1 MIEKIDKAPPEVD
14 QFQRRALMVGAIG
27 VAICILG
34 AVFNLDQFFR
44 SYLLAYI
51 FWIGI
56 TLGCFAILML
66 QHMSGGAW
74 GLVIRRLLEAA
85 TRTFPLLALLF
96 LPIAIGARSI
106 YIWAQPDLAGVD
118 DALRHALAHKEPYLN
133 VPFFLARAVFYFGVW
148 NLMTYF
154 LNKWSLEQDHTGDR
168 ALTTKLQGL
177 SAPGLVLY
185 GLTVTF
191 ASIDWV
197 MSLEP
202 QWFST
207 IYGILLMGGQGLAAM
222 AFIIAV
228 VVLLS
233 RYKPLSEVIKPS
245 HLHDLGKLMLA
256 FLMLW
261 AYFGFSQFLIIWSG
275 NLPEEIPWYTRRL
288 QTSWKWV
295 ALALVLFQF
304 ALPFVL
310 LLSRDLKR
318 NARTLATVAI
328 AVIVMR
334 FVDLMWLTGPEF
346 SSGAFRIHWMD
357 LVMPIGLG
365 GLWLAFFAHQLKA
378 RPLLPIGDPYLE
390 QALAHGGGHAEP
402 ATSPEFK
409 P

>member
-1 MIEKIDKAPPEVD
+1 MIETIEKIPPEVD
-14 QFQRRALMVGAIG
+14 RFQRRALIVGAAG
-27 VAICILG
+27 VAICLLG
-34 AVFNLDQFFR
+34 GVFDWTQFFR
-44 SYLLAYI
+44 SYLVAYV

-56 TLGCFAILML
+56 ALGCFAILML

-74 GLVIRRLLEAA
+74 GLVIRRLLESA

-96 LPIAIGARSI
+96 LPIALGMRSVF
-106 YIWAQPDLAGVD
+106 IWAEPYTGADET
-118 DALRHALAHKEPYLN
+118 LRHALDHKQPYLN
-133 VPFFLARAVFYFGVW
+133 VTFFLIRAVFYFAVW
-148 NLMTYF
+148 IVVSHF
-154 LNKWSLEQDHTGDR
+154 LNKWSLEQDRTRHR
-168 ALTTKLQGL
+168 PLTTRFQAL

-191 ASIDWV
+191 ASVDWI

-207 IYGILLMGGQGLAAM
+207 IFGILVMGGQGLAAM
-222 AFIIAV
+222 AFIIAA

-233 RYKPLSEVIKPS
+233 RYKPLSQVIKPS

-275 NLPEEIPWYTRRL
+275 NLPEEIPWYVRRL
-288 QTSWKWV
+288 QSSWKWV
-295 ALALVLFQF
+295 GLALVVLQF

-318 NARTLATVAI
+318 NARSLVIVAT

-334 FVDLMWLTGPEF
+334 LVDLIWLTAPEF
-346 SSGAFRIHWMD
+346 HAGGFRIHWMD
-357 LVMPIGLG
+357 LIMPIGLG
-365 GLWLAFFAHQLKA
+365 GLWLAYFAHQLKT

-390 QALAHGGGHAEP
+390 EALAHGGGHAEP
-402 ATSPEFK
+402 AASPEFN